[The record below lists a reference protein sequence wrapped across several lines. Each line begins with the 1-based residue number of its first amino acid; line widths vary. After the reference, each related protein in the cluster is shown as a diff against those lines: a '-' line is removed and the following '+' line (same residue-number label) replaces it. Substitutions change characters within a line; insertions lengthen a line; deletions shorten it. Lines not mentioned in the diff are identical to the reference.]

1 MQFVTEE
8 EIQSLELETL
18 ISRMLATFN
27 KKEFEIE
34 FIDVPS
40 YFRFKEMMG
49 IDDVKEF
56 FKFDVQNAIYTFPFL
71 DERELMNVPTFKE
84 KRILPPK
91 GFFWVLKTEKE
102 EKMFGIVDVMFT
114 INKVLIKP
122 NDERY
127 EQMNVVF
134 RDEKNF
140 YLDYE
145 KGEYVQV
152 NKKQPSNENTHEYLR
167 RIELKDK
174 CFERLGEEND
184 RYLEI
189 LSIAS
194 EHLIDRTTLYTVE
207 GFHTYFQDYL
217 AIYESIK
224 DYLALKMLFNQTD
237 VVNYSRIKT
246 YLEDLNTNVSER
258 INDLS
263 ELKEQGITGD
273 LREDDMK
280 PYLSYFNS
288 FENTRKKIRN
298 MFRYRDEIVMKRK
311 RAQDPAKTMD
321 GFYAFDEK
329 RMYPN
334 LTQIENDYSYKNEA
348 GTKEQRIKSIKELH
362 TNMVQSVKAV
372 QSEKQTVDKY
382 DILTPEQKEELA
394 KLTGRDKKNLL
405 LKYINEL
412 IRQKKIDPLEKVL
425 YLERYM

>member
-18 ISRMLATFN
+18 ISRMLATFI
-27 KKEFEIE
+27 KKEFEME
-34 FIDVPS
+34 FVDVPS
-40 YFRFKEMMG
+40 YFRFKEIMG
-49 IDDVKEF
+49 IDDVKGF
-56 FKFDVQNAIYTFPFL
+56 LKFDVPNAIYIFPSL

-114 INKVLIKP
+114 INKVSIKP

-140 YLDYE
+140 YFDYE
-145 KGEYVQV
+145 KSEYVQV
-152 NKKQPSNENTHEYLR
+152 NKKQASNENTQEYLR

-189 LSIAS
+189 LLNAS
-194 EHLIDRTTLYTVE
+194 EHLVDKNTLYTVE

-224 DYLALKMLFNQTD
+224 DYLALKILFNQTD
-237 VVNYSRIKT
+237 VSNYSHIKT
-246 YLEDLNTNVSER
+246 YFEDLNANVSER
-258 INDLS
+258 ITDFA
-263 ELKEQGITGD
+263 ELKEQGIIGD
-273 LREDDMK
+273 LRENDMK

-298 MFRYRDEIVMKRK
+298 MFRYRDEFVMKTK
-311 RAQDPAKTMD
+311 KAQDPLKKMD
-321 GFYAFDEK
+321 GYYAFDEK
-329 RMYPN
+329 RMYAN
-334 LTQIENDYSYKNEA
+334 LMQIENDYSYKTQA
-348 GTKEQRIKSIKELH
+348 GTKEQREKAVRELH
-362 TNMVQSVKAV
+362 ENMVASVKAV
-372 QSEKQTVDKY
+372 QSEKQTDKY
-382 DILTPEQKEELA
+382 DVLTAEQKEELA
-394 KLTGRDKKNLL
+394 KLTGRDKKNQL
-405 LKYINEL
+405 LKFINEL
-412 IRQKKIDPLEKVL
+412 IREKKIDPLEKVL